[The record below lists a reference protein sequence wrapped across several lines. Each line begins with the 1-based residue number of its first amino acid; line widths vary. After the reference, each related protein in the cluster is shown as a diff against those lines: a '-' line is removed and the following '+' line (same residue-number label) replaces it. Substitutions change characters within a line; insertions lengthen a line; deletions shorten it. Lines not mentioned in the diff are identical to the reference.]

1 MSAINANRN
10 QAAKAEILQRVKN
23 ALAKSQDAPAPEP
36 PRNYRLVGENPPG
49 SDPVLEIM
57 TKALEDYKAKVIHCS
72 ESELAKVITE
82 QMQGFNRAVLPHGL
96 QPEWIK
102 AVENAKIEISLDHPG
117 TENALSKADIDA
129 CDVVLTASRC
139 GIAISGTIILDGQ
152 PDQGRR
158 AISLIP
164 DNHVCVLR
172 AEDIYEVVPEAVA
185 VLAQHPTRPVTWFAG
200 PSATSDIELRRVD
213 GVHGPRNLIVIIT
226 K

>member
-1 MSAINANRN
+1 MSVINEKRN
-10 QAAKAEILQRVKN
+10 QAAKAEILARVKN
-23 ALAKSQDAPAPEP
+23 ALAKSQDGPAPEP

-49 SDPVLEIM
+49 SEPVLEIM

-72 ESELAKVITE
+72 ESDLAKVITE

-96 QPEWIK
+96 NPEWVK
-102 AVENAKIEISLDHPG
+102 AVENAGVEAKLDCPGSEGMLSKIELD
-117 TENALSKADIDA
+117 S

-139 GIAISGTIILDGQ
+139 GIAISGTIVLDGE

-164 DNHVCVLR
+164 DSHICVLR
-172 AEDIYEVVPEAVA
+172 AEDVYEVVPEAVA
-185 VLAQHPTRPVTWFAG
+185 VLSQHPTRPVTWFAG

-213 GVHGPRNLIVIIT
+213 GVHGPRNLTVLIV